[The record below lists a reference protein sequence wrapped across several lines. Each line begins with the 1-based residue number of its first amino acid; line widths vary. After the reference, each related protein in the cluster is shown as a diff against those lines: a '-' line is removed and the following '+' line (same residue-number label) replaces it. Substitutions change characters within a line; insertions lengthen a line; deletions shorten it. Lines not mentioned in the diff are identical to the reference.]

1 MTRIAVR
8 SPVVA
13 LAAMLCLASAPASAA
28 ERIESR
34 YFPNPELQLES
45 QWQVPNPQ
53 VSTDPLMANRMIAQS
68 PFTELRLSIP
78 PAYVGK
84 TVRIYLVFPP
94 SAQGII
100 SGRGLEAEWR
110 TQGIFLSGK
119 ARPGDRVLF
128 FEGTPTGS
136 LLKDFVAYTFVID
149 ARETMGPIRFE
160 TVYEIEQ
167 R

>member
-1 MTRIAVR
+1 MTAALIRVHFA
-8 SPVVA
+8 A
-13 LAAMLCLASAPASAA
+13 LAAVLCLPSALAA
-28 ERIESR
+28 ERIDSR
-34 YFPNPELQLES
+34 YFPSPELQLES
-45 QWQVPNPQ
+45 HWLVPNPQ

-68 PFTELRLSIP
+68 PFTELRLAIP

-84 TVRIYLVFPP
+84 PARIYLVFPP
-94 SAQGII
+94 SAQGIVA
-100 SGRGLEAEWR
+100 SRGLEAEWR
-110 TQGIFLSGK
+110 TQGIFISGR

-128 FEGTPTGS
+128 YEGTPTGS
-136 LLKDFVAYTFVID
+136 LLRDLVAYTFTID

>member
-1 MTRIAVR
+1 M
-8 SPVVA
+8 VA
-13 LAAMLCLASAPASAA
+13 
-28 ERIESR
+28 
-34 YFPNPELQLES
+34 
-45 QWQVPNPQ
+45 
-53 VSTDPLMANRMIAQS
+53 
-68 PFTELRLSIP
+68 
-78 PAYVGK
+78 
-84 TVRIYLVFPP
+84 
-94 SAQGII
+94 
-100 SGRGLEAEWR
+100 GRGLEAEWR

-136 LLKDFVAYTFVID
+136 LLRDYVAYTFSID

>member
-1 MTRIAVR
+1 VE
-8 SPVVA
+8 S
-13 LAAMLCLASAPASAA
+13 ASGA

-45 QWQVPNPQ
+45 RWLVPNPQ
-53 VSTDPLMANRMIAQS
+53 VSTDPQMANTMVAQA

-84 TVRIYLVFPP
+84 AVRIYLVFPP
-94 SAQGII
+94 SAQGIV
-100 SGRGLEAEWR
+100 SGRGLEADWR
-110 TQGIFLSGK
+110 TQGVFLSGK

-128 FEGTPTGS
+128 FEGTPSSS
-136 LLKDFVAYTFVID
+136 LLKDFVAYTFTID